1 MQQTQQQQLRQQQ
14 PQFQQMPDFNANLL
28 GMPSIPGSGRSLAA
42 MSAQPGLFQT
52 GSPNQPESG
61 GSDISFEHD
70 DQFSLDHN
78 TGSSNGRRT
87 NSKLHARDTK
97 TKRNP
102 KQQMQNKQA
111 QQRYRCVWTP
121 ALSAY
126 SVSISH
132 LVIVWGIM
140 TKDIRILL
148 DLFLR
153 PLICLFT
160 TILCVMRYKNA
171 VLVGLS
177 RSSVSSNMR
186 LSIDHRLTD

>member
-1 MQQTQQQQLRQQQ
+1 MQPQIQQQPLIQPQNGNFLPNSLLTGQLGVSMQQPQQQQLRQQQ
-14 PQFQQMPDFNANLL
+14 PQFRQQLPDFNANLL
-28 GMPSIPGSGRSLAA
+28 GMPSIPSPAANLPA

-111 QQRYRCVWTP
+111 QQRYRWVHMP

-126 SVSISH
+126 S
-132 LVIVWGIM
+132 
-140 TKDIRILL
+140 ILSGV
-148 DLFLR
+148 
-153 PLICLFT
+153 
-160 TILCVMRYKNA
+160 LC
-171 VLVGLS
+171 
-177 RSSVSSNMR
+177 MR
-186 LSIDHRLTD
+186 LPKPA